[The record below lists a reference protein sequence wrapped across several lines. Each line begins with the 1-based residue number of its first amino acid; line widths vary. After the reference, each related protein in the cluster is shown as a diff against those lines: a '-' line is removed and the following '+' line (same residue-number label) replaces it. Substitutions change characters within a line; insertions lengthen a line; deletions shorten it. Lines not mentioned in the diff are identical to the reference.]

1 MNTTN
6 FYPVFEAD
14 QVLTNKHLNDMFNYL
29 EQQDRLSRMKLTGC
43 GIVCGLEVVV
53 QPAVSITVS
62 KGCGLTSQGFLI
74 TFCDTVFTHFIPYAT
89 RHFPEDLVFI
99 KQCEDDSS
107 DAKPFYKDEFTD
119 GFFQLI
125 TKEAFDNLDADE
137 RETAFALDNN
147 ASVDLRKYAVV
158 LFLEMEEEDLKNC
171 TTNDCN
177 DKGSQMQLEVKA
189 LLVEKVVLDALAKRG
204 EEECACRKPNGD
216 ATFAPCGIAEVQC
229 AGAKSEVGR

>member
-29 EQQDRLSRMKLTGC
+29 EQDRLSRMKLIGC
-43 GIVCGLEVVV
+43 GIVCGLDVVV

-62 KGCGLTSQGFLI
+62 KGCGLSRRAFHHVLRY
-74 TFCDTVFTHFIPYAT
+74 FFTHFIPYAT

-137 RETAFALDNN
+137 RETAMALDNN

-171 TTNDCN
+171 RPTTATTKAVRCN
-177 DKGSQMQLEVKA
+177 W
-189 LLVEKVVLDALAKRG
+189 R
-204 EEECACRKPNGD
+204 
-216 ATFAPCGIAEVQC
+216 
-229 AGAKSEVGR
+229 